1 MRLIINHLTRMQP
14 GYFCAAG
21 IEIKTGLHVRPI
33 LETGLRTELLHRNG
47 GPFELGV
54 TLDLGPTRFVG
65 HTPEIEDRAFDIAN
79 IRTVETANP
88 NALNAICQWVAMSS
102 LVEIFSSALEAMGS
116 SFVIPEN
123 QGLHSLGCLWVER
136 PMLEFTCEY
145 GTSRLRLIW
154 SENGRS
160 VAVGVADIRLY
171 EADHRTLHAQEID
184 RFQEIVSKSDRVLLS
199 VGLSRP
205 YRKSEKE
212 PAYHWLQV
220 NNIHIV

>member
-33 LETGLRTELLHRNG
+33 LETGLKTELLHRNG
-47 GPFELGV
+47 GPFELGA
-54 TLDLGPTRFVG
+54 TLDLGPTRFIG
-65 HTPEIEDRAFDIAN
+65 HTPELEDRAFDVSN
-79 IRTVETANP
+79 LRTVEPPNP
-88 NALNAICQWVAMSS
+88 AGLNAVCQRVARSS
-102 LVEIFSSALEAMGS
+102 LFEIFTNALEAMGT
-116 SFVIPEN
+116 SFVIPAN

-145 GTSRLRLIW
+145 GTSRVRLIW
-154 SENGRS
+154 SEKGKP
-160 VAVGVADIRLY
+160 VAVGVADIRLF
-171 EADHRTLHAQEID
+171 EADHRTLQTQEID
-184 RFQEIVSKSDRVLLS
+184 RFQEIISRSDRVLLS

-205 YRKSEKE
+205 YRKSEQE